1 LDDSFSKW
9 SVSISSVSTHSAV
22 SPFKWSRRTTII
34 SRWRLAAILAGR
46 FFSGWA
52 AITVDGAVVR
62 WQSLEWLRALF
73 TDAWYNPHT
82 EQQRLLRWG
91 STDGQCKS
99 YGGTTKFPI
108 FCWITLFSWTFTNS
122 GKKIG
127 TSALDLTMACPLCFT
142 GTRFG
147 RNRPVSRCRNELLHG
162 EQQSTSLQRTTCKQ
176 YCDSRTCAAVH
187 FCDTAAGTL
196 NASTLLQDYGL
207 DDVISAV
214 YTPLPLVISRHQWG
228 TPLDDDVICGC
239 PLSRV
244 WSIQWFRFQ
253 WPRVTLNLDFKV
265 TV

>member
-1 LDDSFSKW
+1 MSCHGVLVHCSMLSMTGTAVAPCLELDDSFSKW

-34 SRWRLAAILAGR
+34 SRWRLAAILTGR

-108 FCWITLFSWTFTNS
+108 FSCWITLFSWTFTNS

-127 TSALDLTMACPLCFT
+127 TSALDVTMACPLCFT
-142 GTRFG
+142 GTGFG
-147 RNRPVSRCRNELLHG
+147 RNRPGSN
-162 EQQSTSLQRTTCKQ
+162 T
-176 YCDSRTCAAVH
+176 
-187 FCDTAAGTL
+187 
-196 NASTLLQDYGL
+196 
-207 DDVISAV
+207 AV
-214 YTPLPLVISRHQWG
+214 YSLH
-228 TPLDDDVICGC
+228 
-239 PLSRV
+239 LS
-244 WSIQWFRFQ
+244 Q
-253 WPRVTLNLDFKV
+253 WPTRQPKQLALA
-265 TV
+265 